1 MRFRCSV
8 LLLALGA
15 LALKTTPTTAQIVTF
30 VELADTILVQDDGL
44 FVGIT
49 STSNAEHAH
58 VLAFV
63 TVGGPS
69 GGGPAPSGVAY
80 MVEPPGA
87 QYPGSI
93 SDSIQINVGHLG
105 PGPDFVITLDFSSVR
120 VGDPPIYPP
129 TNFPVLVEDG
139 STQLLNNYFREPLFY
154 EGVELP
160 GGVQV
165 WARADVSDVPTQV
178 RHTSWGRIKAN
189 YR

>member
-1 MRFRCSV
+1 MRLQHCAL
-8 LLLALGA
+8 LLLALAAPA
-15 LALKTTPTTAQIVTF
+15 LRATPATAQVITF

-58 VLAFV
+58 VVAFV
-63 TVGGPS
+63 TVGGPGGVS
-69 GGGPAPSGVAY
+69 GEPFGVAY

-105 PGPDFVITLDFSSVR
+105 PGPDFVITLDFSSIR
-120 VGDPPIYPP
+120 AGGPPVYPP
-129 TNFPVLVEDG
+129 TNFPGLVEDG
-139 STQLLNNYFREPLFY
+139 TPQLLNSYFGEV
-154 EGVELP
+154 GLP
-160 GGVQV
+160 GGTQI

-178 RHTSWGRIKAN
+178 RHTSWGRIKAY